1 MQTRQ
6 ACLHFTISPDKLWKI
21 RNRKKS
27 KSRNLKNVID
37 RKTKIVRRTNIGG
50 QAVLEGVMMKGARSI
65 ATAVRTPDG
74 DITVE
79 SKYTNDAKQRNAFCV
94 CRLSAAS

>member
-1 MQTRQ
+1 ME
-6 ACLHFTISPDKLWKI
+6 D
-21 RNRKKS
+21 KKS
-27 KSRNLKNVID
+27 KKVKEPKPKNVID

-79 SKYTNDAKQRNAFCV
+79 SKYTNDAKQRNAFL
-94 CRLSAAS
+94 RLPFVRGVVNLVTQLF